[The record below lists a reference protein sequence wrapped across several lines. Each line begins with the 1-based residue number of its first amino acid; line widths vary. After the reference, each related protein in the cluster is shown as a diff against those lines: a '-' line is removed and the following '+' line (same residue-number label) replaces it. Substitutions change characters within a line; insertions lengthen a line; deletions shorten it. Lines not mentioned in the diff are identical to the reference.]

1 MCGAAL
7 APPGGLLGI
16 TNKYPHPCTSLALP
30 VELILPSA
38 PSSLALH
45 RSRPLF
51 RLRWPAPNASLARDG
66 MQALGDDVRV
76 QSTTTPTSRVVEA
89 CARCRRQK
97 LKVRQP
103 PVAACACRDL
113 PFVC

>member
-1 MCGAAL
+1 ME
-7 APPGGLLGI
+7 LL
-16 TNKYPHPCTSLALP
+16 
-30 VELILPSA
+30 LPSA
-38 PSSLALH
+38 ALSLALH
-45 RSRPLF
+45 RSLPLF
-51 RLRWPAPNASLARDG
+51 RLRWLAPDASLTRGG